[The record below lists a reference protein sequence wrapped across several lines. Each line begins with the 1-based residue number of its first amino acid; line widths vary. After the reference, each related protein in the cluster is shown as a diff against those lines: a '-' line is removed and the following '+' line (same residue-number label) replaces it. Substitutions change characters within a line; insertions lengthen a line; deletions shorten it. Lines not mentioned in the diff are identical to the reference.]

1 MATNHQYI
9 TYVDSMYNYRLHMIK
24 TKASNIQIVNL
35 TSSANPLGRK
45 INQTNYYGINASFY
59 KSQKCTDGQ
68 NYSFA
73 KNIAYN
79 NGVPQGPTADY
90 LKVAG
95 SVNEVGECM
104 IYYQNSRVFYAGN
117 VEDDEN
123 PKVPKTNNSWA
134 QGGIGLFLGHTGWLQ
149 MFRNDHANDSAGH
162 DFSTDS
168 KPRSVLLANTNTQ
181 DIYLIAANGMYSVE
195 GVRHAIME
203 YIGIADTNGGTSNP
217 YWRAIL
223 LDGGA
228 SCQIRGDGVNV
239 HSMNYTAVPQIVALK
254 NKN

>member
-1 MATNHQYI
+1 MAANHEYI
-9 TYVDSMYNYRLHMIK
+9 YYTDSMYNYRLHMIK
-24 TKASNIQIVNL
+24 TQASNIQIVNL
-35 TSSANPLGRK
+35 TSSAYPLGKK
-45 INQTNYYGINASFY
+45 IDQTAYYGINASFF
-59 KSQKCTDGQ
+59 KNQMCTDGQ

-79 NGVPQGPTADY
+79 NGAPQGPTADY

-95 SVNEVGECM
+95 AVNEVGECM
-104 IYYQNSRVFYAGN
+104 IYYQNSHLYYAGN
-117 VEDDEN
+117 ISDDTN
-123 PKVPKTNNSWA
+123 AKVPKTNNSWA

-149 MFRNDHANDSAGH
+149 MFRADQSNDSAGR
-162 DFSTDS
+162 DFSADTS
-168 KPRSVLLANTNTQ
+168 PRSVLLANTNTQ
-181 DIYLIAANGMYSVE
+181 DVYLIAANGVYSVE

-203 YIGIADTNGGTSNP
+203 YIGITDTNGGTSNP

-228 SCQIRGDGVNV
+228 SCQIRGDGVDV
-239 HSMNYTAVPQIVALK
+239 HPFNYTAIPQIIALK